1 MIIVLVANLCIIIG
15 ETVAIKD
22 CKDLTGLVKQ
32 INPICFHT
40 IGLFKCI
47 CIFTNIDGINELISQ
62 SLCCDRL
69 LLRLSRK
76 KTELEEYKKIM
87 TNFSRQIKK
96 HSYTWLFFLMSTMFE
111 WFIVPLFH
119 LVYILAY
126 QKDQITASLFED
138 HKITMISLPWKI
150 NNLLKYSLTF
160 GFHLTNGVFSTLEL
174 WFSDMLHVFF
184 LINICVNLKYFN
196 RMMKK
201 KNFPIENLKEFLI
214 IHRENFEL
222 AEKIKVVFSNLLLI
236 TCLEC
241 MTALCLVSVET
252 STFKV
257 NLTFQSILRLISL
270 VKYWVGTSIELFIF
284 CYLATVIDTL
294 STQSAEA
301 IYDCNWE
308 ELVYNNSFNK
318 NRRKEII
325 KKGKMIKFMLMRSQK
340 HIIMTG
346 RSISVF
352 SMQSFETIVKFSL
365 ANALIVR
372 RFAMKS

>member
-1 MIIVLVANLCIIIG
+1 GITIVLIANFWIIIG
-15 ETVAIKD
+15 ETVAIKN

-69 LLRLSRK
+69 LLKLSRK
-76 KTELEEYKKIM
+76 KTELDEYKKIM

-96 HSYTWLFFLMSTMFE
+96 LSYTWLFFLMSTMFE
-111 WFIVPLFH
+111 WFLVPLFH

-126 QKDQITASLFED
+126 QKDQIGPSLFED

-150 NNLLKYSLTF
+150 NNLLKYFLTF

-196 RMMKK
+196 RIMKK
-201 KNFPIENLKEFLI
+201 KNFPIKNLKEFLI

-222 AEKIKVVFSNLLLI
+222 AEKIKVIFSNLLLI

-257 NLTFQSILRLISL
+257 NLSFQSIFRLISL
-270 VKYWVGTSIELFIF
+270 VKYWIGTSIELFIF

-294 STQSAEA
+294 
-301 IYDCNWE
+301 
-308 ELVYNNSFNK
+308 
-318 NRRKEII
+318 
-325 KKGKMIKFMLMRSQK
+325 
-340 HIIMTG
+340 
-346 RSISVF
+346 
-352 SMQSFETIVKFSL
+352 VK
-365 ANALIVR
+365 
-372 RFAMKS
+372 